1 MSVPATSDQSSARA
15 PFLSNKAYDSL
26 NWVVR
31 FGLPGLGALYFSLAQ
46 IWGLPAGEQVL
57 GTITSLALF
66 LGILLGISSRQYQAS
81 DERTDGSLIV
91 DTSNPE
97 KDVYRLDLTTQ
108 LDDLPGKNE
117 IVLKVEG
124 SR

>member
-1 MSVPATSDQSSARA
+1 MSIPTTSDQSSARA
-15 PFLSNKAYDSL
+15 PFLSNKAYDNL

-57 GTITSLALF
+57 GTVTSLALF

>member
-1 MSVPATSDQSSARA
+1 MSDTTTSGQNSARA
-15 PFLSNKAYDSL
+15 PFLSNKVYDNL
-26 NWVVR
+26 TWVVR
-31 FGLPGLGALYFSLAQ
+31 FGLPGLGTLYFSLAQ

-91 DTSNPE
+91 DTSDPE

-108 LDDLPGKNE
+108 LDDLPGKDE

>member
-1 MSVPATSDQSSARA
+1 MTDPTTSGQNSARA
-15 PFLSNKAYDSL
+15 PFLSNKAYDNL
-26 NWVVR
+26 TWVVR
-31 FGLPGLGALYFSLAQ
+31 FGLPGLGTLYFSLAQ
-46 IWGLPAGEQVL
+46 IWGLPAGEEVL

-91 DTSNPE
+91 DTSDPE

-108 LDDLPGKNE
+108 LDDIPGKNE

>member
-1 MSVPATSDQSSARA
+1 MSVPATSSQSSARA
-15 PFLSNKAYDSL
+15 PFLSNKAYDNL

-91 DTSNPE
+91 DTSDPE

>member
-1 MSVPATSDQSSARA
+1 MSVPATSSQNSARA
-15 PFLSNKAYDSL
+15 PFLSNKVYDNL
-26 NWVVR
+26 TWVVR
-31 FGLPGLGALYFSLAQ
+31 FGLPGLGTLYFSLAQ

-66 LGILLGISSRQYQAS
+66 FGILLGISSRQYQAS

-91 DTSNPE
+91 DTSDPE
-97 KDVYRLDLTTQ
+97 KDVYRLDLTTK

>member
-1 MSVPATSDQSSARA
+1 MSVPATSGQSSARA
-15 PFLSNKAYDSL
+15 PFLSNKAYDNL

-91 DTSNPE
+91 DTSNPV

-108 LDDLPGKNE
+108 LDDLPGKDE

>member
-1 MSVPATSDQSSARA
+1 MSVPTTSGQSSARA
-15 PFLSNKAYDSL
+15 PFLSNKVYDNL

-91 DTSNPE
+91 DTSDPE

>member
-1 MSVPATSDQSSARA
+1 MPLQATSDQSSARA
-15 PFLSNKAYDSL
+15 PFLSNNVYDNL

-66 LGILLGISSRQYQAS
+66 FGVLLGISSRQYKAS

-108 LDDLPGKNE
+108 LDDLPGKDE

>member
-1 MSVPATSDQSSARA
+1 MSVPATSGQSSARA
-15 PFLSNKAYDSL
+15 PFLSNKAYDNL

-66 LGILLGISSRQYQAS
+66 FGILLGISSRQYQAS

-91 DTSNPE
+91 DTSNPV